1 MKSGNSELTAVSR
14 ILIPTMSQREVCELF
29 NAPAGCPRGANCNRR
44 HECASTPS
52 SSRSPIPGGSSNPR
66 PPPLNFPNG
75 VCRFFW
81 NSGNCKFT
89 NCRFR
94 HVHQS
99 DSASSTPRPIPP
111 VTRPQSPPRSIAP
124 QPPTLIPPL
133 KAANARYQLYN
144 VFLLLHYKFAKPAAI
159 NRFVNILAS
168 CSEANEWVIGPC

>member
-1 MKSGNSELTAVSR
+1 
-14 ILIPTMSQREVCELF
+14 MSQRKVCEF
-29 NAPAGCPRGANCNRR
+29 FKTPAGCRRGANCNWR
-44 HECASTPS
+44 HERASTPS
-52 SSRSPIPGGSSNPR
+52 SSRSPTPGGSSNPR
-66 PPPLNFPNG
+66 PPHVPNG

-99 DSASSTPRPIPP
+99 DSASSTPGPTPP
-111 VTRPQSPPRSIAP
+111 VTRPQSPPHSTAP
-124 QPPTLIPPL
+124 QPLTLIPPL

-144 VFLLLHYKFAKPAAI
+144 VFFLPNYKFANPAAI

-168 CSEANEWVIGPC
+168 CSEANEWVISPC